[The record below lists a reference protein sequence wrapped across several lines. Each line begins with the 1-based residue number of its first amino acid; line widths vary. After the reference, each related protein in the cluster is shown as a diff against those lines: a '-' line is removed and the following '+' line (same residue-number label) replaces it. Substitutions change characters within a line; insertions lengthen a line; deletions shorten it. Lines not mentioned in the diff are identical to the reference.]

1 MNPGCSFLDFY
12 RVNFSLAQHRACL
25 TEAKLRSR
33 SEESI
38 AEPLGYRLL
47 LGTTEKNGPESS
59 VTNTEQ
65 MASTYTPSQI
75 PNICLE
81 MTLSIF
87 KKKMKLI

>member
-47 LGTTEKNGPESS
+47 LGTKEKNGPESS
-59 VTNTEQ
+59 VTNGTFLHSALTEQ
-65 MASTYTPSQI
+65 KY
-75 PNICLE
+75 
-81 MTLSIF
+81 IF
-87 KKKMKLI
+87 KKKKLSFY

>member
-59 VTNTEQ
+59 VTRKEQ
-65 MASTYTPSQI
+65 RIQFEENQFDYKGKW
-75 PNICLE
+75 
-81 MTLSIF
+81 LSFSISVSSEVR
-87 KKKMKLI
+87 